1 MKAGQLHPGDL
12 KPALSKALNKIL
24 QTLNKKP
31 VRDHFKN
38 DPAAK
43 ELLKRVKV
51 TELLDDVALNTVGG
65 CLGSKL
71 NFASLTCLK
80 QYMFLLLL
88 LLLLLLLSFGPY
100 LEQDIDSFSVQSTF

>member
-24 QTLNKKP
+24 QYIKQESSNTPCISLEIFQSIPLEIGMEVYNIIYGLQSSSMSRLIVP

-43 ELLKRVKV
+43 ELLKRVKR
-51 TELLDDVALNTVGG
+51 L
-65 CLGSKL
+65 
-71 NFASLTCLK
+71 
-80 QYMFLLLL
+80 
-88 LLLLLLLSFGPY
+88 
-100 LEQDIDSFSVQSTF
+100 QSY